1 MFGRTFSFWRRLV
14 GRTDDPAA
22 SAGHPEMERRVWVRH
37 PTNMET
43 QVQLAGQGDADR
55 FVARVGDISRGG
67 IHLLV
72 DRELHPGDLLS
83 VELPVPAEQ
92 GSDTVLACVVRVTA
106 RGPGEWSLG
115 CVFSCELE
123 QGELESLGGKRQ
135 KHSSSDQ
142 RTWMRFPSKIKAA
155 YQPVGGNDSSKH
167 PAEVLN
173 ISASGVGLIVSRSVE
188 TGTLLSIDL
197 APPALNARPRTM
209 LACVVH
215 ATSQSPSE
223 WALGC
228 NFIHEL
234 GDEDLQALVP
244 S

>member
-14 GRTDDPAA
+14 GRADDSAA
-22 SAGHPEMERRVWVRH
+22 GQPEAERRVWIRH
-37 PTNMET
+37 PTDLET
-43 QVQLAGQGDADR
+43 QIHLAGRSDPDR

-72 DRELHPGDLLS
+72 NRVFQPGDLLS
-83 VELPVPAEQ
+83 VELPVPVEQ
-92 GSDTVLACVVRVTA
+92 GSDTVLACVVRVTP

-123 QGELESLGGKRQ
+123 QAELESLGGKRQ

-142 RTWMRFPSKIKAA
+142 RIWMRFPSKIKAA
-155 YQPVGGNDSSKH
+155 YQPVGGNDPSKH
-167 PAEVLN
+167 AAEVLN
-173 ISASGVGLIVSRSVE
+173 ISASGVGLIVPHAIE

-197 APPALNARPRTM
+197 APATPGARPRTM

-234 GDEDLQALVP
+234 GEEDLAALVP

>member
-14 GRTDDPAA
+14 GRGDSAAPAA
-22 SAGHPEMERRVWVRH
+22 HPEAERRVWIRH
-37 PTNMET
+37 PTDLET
-43 QVQLAGQGDADR
+43 QVHLAGRSNPDR
-55 FVARVGDISRGG
+55 FVARVCDISRGG
-67 IHLLV
+67 VQLLAN
-72 DRELHPGDLLS
+72 RAFQPGDLLS
-83 VELPVPAEQ
+83 VELPVPVEQ
-92 GSDTVLACVVRVTA
+92 GSDTVLACVVRVTQ

-123 QGELESLGGKRQ
+123 QDELESLGGKRQ

-142 RTWMRFPSKIKAA
+142 RTWMRFPSRIKAV
-155 YQPVGGNDSSKH
+155 YQPVGADDPSKH

-197 APPALNARPRTM
+197 APPTAGARPRTM

-215 ATSQSPSE
+215 ASSQSPSE

-228 NFIHEL
+228 NFIQEL
-234 GDEDLQALVP
+234 GEEDLQALVP